1 MMNEINA
8 KKKMMKCITNTV
20 DVERRN
26 TLISAVNYA
35 AEFSVEVSDDYDDY
49 GIDNFCFIFAK
60 IKNYLVNSGKY
71 QDYEYEYFNLAEYIF
86 NAIECQIFESA
97 KNETQRKEL
106 QLKNFKT
113 AKEIIDFR
121 KYFQYLSGEN

>member
-8 KKKMMKCITNTV
+8 KNKMMKCIANIM
-20 DVERRN
+20 DVERCN
-26 TLISAVNYA
+26 TRISAVNYA
-35 AEFSVEVSDDYDDY
+35 TESGVEAFDDY
-49 GIDNFCFIFAK
+49 GIDNFRLIFIK

-86 NAIECQIFESA
+86 NDIECQIFESA